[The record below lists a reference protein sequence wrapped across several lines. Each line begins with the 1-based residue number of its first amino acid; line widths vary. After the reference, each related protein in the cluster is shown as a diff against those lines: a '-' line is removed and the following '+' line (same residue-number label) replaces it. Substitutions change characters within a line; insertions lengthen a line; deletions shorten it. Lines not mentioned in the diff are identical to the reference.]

1 MTKKEVREVS
11 SQAYKL
17 FCKNEQL
24 GKESLCSEF
33 EDTLDL
39 TKKDLSIVLNK
50 LFKQKKLEHY
60 GNKIFPYKRGFRFPE
75 EIRFILRKLFRGNI
89 NGEAYPI
96 ADVLVV
102 ALESAID
109 KSNLDILKQPE
120 RLWGN
125 NFPSVSLETAK
136 YFAKHFGYLVRL
148 HTAETSP
155 DKISG
160 KLNTRK
166 KTNITHKIKKKKG
179 VKKNAQNKKG

>member
-102 ALESAID
+102 ALESAVD
-109 KSNLDILKQPE
+109 KSNLDILKKPE

-148 HTAETSP
+148 STAETS
-155 DKISG
+155 
-160 KLNTRK
+160 LNTIPGRL
-166 KTNITHKIKKKKG
+166 NAKKKKG
-179 VKKNAQNKKG
+179 VKKNAQNKKSRR